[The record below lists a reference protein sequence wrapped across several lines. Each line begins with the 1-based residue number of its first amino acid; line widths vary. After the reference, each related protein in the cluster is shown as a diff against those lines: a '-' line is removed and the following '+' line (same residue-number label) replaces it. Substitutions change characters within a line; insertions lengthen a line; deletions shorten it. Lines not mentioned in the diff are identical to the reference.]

1 MEEKLQVRKG
11 IALQL
16 KEHDSKTNK
25 FRSLNRKI
33 KKKEELTKEEIV
45 EFNDMT
51 KNTKLEKALQS
62 NERVIDALIREKIED
77 PMYYDV
83 FVARCRDIGEPITVE
98 KAKYFKEEVLMLNKG
113 NLAVINCCSMKLGIN
128 AITSLCKHAKNR
140 KVRPAH
146 SVAGRR
152 QHRGQ
157 RHRRQRHARR
167 QRPARQQLLQVA
179 QHRLQH
185 DLRLGHEH
193 GPQRTHL
200 LHLPR
205 SARRS
210 RASPRSASGKK
221 ASGKTPSASS
231 APRSS
236 RRC

>member
-33 KKKEELTKEEIV
+33 KKKEELTKDEIV

-51 KNTKLEKALQS
+51 KNTKLEKALQT

-113 NLAVINCCSMKLGIN
+113 NPAVINCCSMKLGIN

-140 KVRPAH
+140 KVRLC
-146 SVAGRR
+146 SLSSWTRSTS
-152 QHRGQ
+152 
-157 RHRRQRHARR
+157 
-167 QRPARQQLLQVA
+167 
-179 QHRLQH
+179 
-185 DLRLGHEH
+185 
-193 GPQRTHL
+193 RT
-200 LHLPR
+200 
-205 SARRS
+205 
-210 RASPRSASGKK
+210 
-221 ASGKTPSASS
+221 TPSPTAACMQSKDCSPATAAS
-231 APRSS
+231 R
-236 RRC
+236 